1 MPAEK
6 SGMNND
12 DTLIS
17 KLISETYIDGSEKEQ
32 PSAVLDL
39 RNYFERKLNEVEFIS
54 ITDYLAQ
61 NELEMSELMLQEQTQ
76 CYRLTYN
83 ESVLDFPVNWSI
95 FKEIGVEDLVY
106 VDQSLDQDFL
116 LDIFSEVTGG
126 YKNLALIKEDGKV
139 KMVYLPEEA
148 SKEHIQWFRG
158 FFEKKNQE
166 AGSEAA

>member
-1 MPAEK
+1 MSAEK
-6 SGMNND
+6 SGMSND

-17 KLISETYIDGSEKEQ
+17 QLITETYVDGPEKEQ
-32 PSAVLDL
+32 PSAILDL

-61 NELEMSELMLQEQTQ
+61 NNLEMSELMLQDQTQ
-76 CYRLTYN
+76 CYRMVYN

-95 FKEIGVEDLVY
+95 FKEIGIEDLVY

-116 LDIFSEVTGG
+116 LDIFSEITGG
-126 YKNLALIKEDGKV
+126 FKNLALVKEGGKV

-158 FFEKKNQE
+158 FFEKKNHKVDQD
-166 AGSEAA
+166 AA

>member
-1 MPAEK
+1 M
-6 SGMNND
+6 SND

-17 KLISETYIDGSEKEQ
+17 KLISETYTETSDKEQ
-32 PSAVLDL
+32 PSPVIDL
-39 RNYFERKLNEVEFIS
+39 RNYFERKLNEVEFLS
-54 ITDYLAQ
+54 IDDYLAQ
-61 NELEMSELMLQEQTQ
+61 NNLSMSDLMLQEQTQ

-95 FKEIGVEDLVY
+95 FKEISTEDLVF

-116 LDIFSEVTGG
+116 LDIFSELTGG
-126 YKNLALIKEDGKV
+126 YTNLALVKENGKV

-158 FFEKKNQE
+158 FFEKKNTGTVE
-166 AGSEAA
+166 KDAA

>member
-1 MPAEK
+1 
-6 SGMNND
+6 MNND

-17 KLISETYIDGSEKEQ
+17 KLISETYDDGPEKEQ
-32 PSAVLDL
+32 PSGVLDL

-61 NELEMSELMLQEQTQ
+61 NNLEMSELMLQDQTQ
-76 CYRLTYN
+76 CYRLQYH
-83 ESVLDFPVNWSI
+83 ESVIDFPVNWSI
-95 FKEIGVEDLVY
+95 FKEIGAEDLVY

-116 LDIFSEVTGG
+116 LDIFLEITGE
-126 YKNLALIKEDGKV
+126 YKNLALIKEDGQV

-148 SKEHIQWFRG
+148 SREHVQWFRG

-166 AGSEAA
+166 MEQDAA